1 MQKSVKTVYIIVGII
16 FILLP
21 LTELGQDK
29 GSVWR
34 KGLLMNEGED
44 TARGEPDM

>member
-21 LTELGQDK
+21 LIELGQDK

-34 KGLLMNEGED
+34 KVLLMNEGED